1 MGFLAG
7 LPLPPP
13 SPFPCCRVPGGG
25 RDPGPPRVSPR
36 CPVDSLWTP
45 LRGLQAAVARPLL
58 ELVTSGQR
66 GAQLA
71 RPRRPEG
78 ACLRRAVD
86 AEQGR
91 PGRTEAD
98 LRPALE
104 GPEGLG
110 GRAVA
115 VAQCSGTGPGAGQ
128 PGGGRSA
135 GPQGGGRCLWCKFLA
150 LPGWPLKG
158 VS

>member
-1 MGFLAG
+1 MGLLAG

-13 SPFPCCRVPGGG
+13 SPFPCCRVPGAEGG
-25 RDPGPPRVSPR
+25 REPGPPRVFPR
-36 CPVDSLWTP
+36 CPVDSLWKP
-45 LRGLQAAVARPLL
+45 LRGLQATVARPLL

-66 GAQLA
+66 RAQLA

-78 ACLRRAVD
+78 ACLRRTVD

-104 GPEGLG
+104 GPEG
-110 GRAVA
+110 
-115 VAQCSGTGPGAGQ
+115 
-128 PGGGRSA
+128 
-135 GPQGGGRCLWCKFLA
+135 
-150 LPGWPLKG
+150 
-158 VS
+158 